1 MHKSKLLAILLLALT
16 GAVGCT
22 HRPGP
27 AADVSEPYH
36 GSDGYNSADSLV
48 DVVGDARDFE
58 RVLIIVDSLE
68 QAGELSLPKV
78 IFYNSI
84 AYNILGQHRQALQLY
99 YRLGEIDVK
108 ELTTKADLNSYIYS
122 YNNYIRLLCDMRRY
136 DRALR
141 EVYAADRKLKSIGYD
156 TFADYHDIAQIVGE
170 CQLYLGQT
178 DSAAISF
185 QKSLKGVHT
194 RLATFHD
201 PLDFRECQKTMNAIA
216 KAYYFTGHFDLVQPW
231 IEVQDSLFAIA
242 DKHPK
247 RDSVFIDEMKAD
259 INFSMAMLAQAQG
272 RTADAEQAYN
282 AYQSTQTAQ
291 QQANIINSCDYLLAT
306 HRYQEAARCYE
317 QLDGFLMGSGYKANV
332 ENLGRYMVPK
342 YRANMLAGHRDSAFR
357 VANIIAQYYD
367 TALVRQRAIDADL
380 MTTFY
385 DTEGKERQIAE
396 QRAELSQQRLFTV
409 VIVMVI
415 VVAFFLIYTILRRK
429 AYQKLDATNRQLVIA
444 NERAEE
450 SSRMKTKF
458 IQQITHEVRTPLNVL
473 SGFAQVLASPDM
485 EVDGKELKSISQKMI
500 DNSDRITHLI
510 DKMLDLSQINSH
522 ADIKRNDTVRPAEVA
537 RQAITQSGI
546 RQAMHLQFD
555 LQEAPDSESLT
566 ITTNRQ
572 SAAKAL
578 TLLLDNAVKFTHP
591 LAFKGSNPSPNTHH
605 VTLRV
610 SRDDRQ
616 VTFAVEDTGIGIP
629 PEQAENIFTEFVQL
643 DEYTDGAG
651 IGLSIARSL
660 ARHLGGDIVLDT
672 AYSPGARFVM
682 TLPL

>member
-1 MHKSKLLAILLLALT
+1 MMNKSGIWFVLVLTLLTVI
-16 GAVGCT
+16 GCVK
-22 HRPGP
+22 RQGSV
-27 AADVSEPYH
+27 AD
-36 GSDGYNSADSLV
+36 GDDGYNSADSLV
-48 DVVGDARDFE
+48 DVVGDARDFK
-58 RVLIIVDSLE
+58 RVLVVVDSLE
-68 QAGELSLPKV
+68 KAGQLSLPKV

-84 AYNILGQHRQALQLY
+84 AYNLLGQHRKALQLFY
-99 YRLGEIDVK
+99 QLGKIDVK
-108 ELTTKADLNSYIYS
+108 QLTTKADLNSYIYS
-122 YNNYIRLLCDMRRY
+122 YNNYIRQLCDMRRY
-136 DRALR
+136 DRAMR
-141 EVYAADRKLKSIGYD
+141 EAYATDRKLRAAGYD
-156 TFADYHDIAQIVGE
+156 SFADHHDIAQIIGE

-178 DSAAISF
+178 DSAAVSF

-194 RLATFHD
+194 RLATFRD
-201 PLDFRECQKTMNAIA
+201 PIDFRECQKTMNAIA
-216 KAYYFTGHFDLVQPW
+216 KAYYFTRHLDLVQPW

-259 INFSMAMLAQAQG
+259 INFSKAMLAQAQG
-272 RTADAEQAYN
+272 RTDDAERAYN
-282 AYQSTQTAQ
+282 TYLSTNTAKQ
-291 QQANIINSCDYLLAT
+291 LANVILSCDYLLAT
-306 HRYQEAARCYE
+306 HRYSEAARNYE
-317 QLDGFLMGSGYKANV
+317 KLDGFLKGGGYKADL
-332 ENLGRYMVPK
+332 ENLVRYMVPK
-342 YRANMLAGHRDSAFR
+342 YRANILAGHRDSALR
-357 VANIIAQYYD
+357 VSTILAEYYD
-367 TALVRQRAIDADL
+367 TALIRQKQIDADL
-380 MTTFY
+380 LTTFY

-396 QRAELSQQRLFTV
+396 QRAELSQQRLLTV
-409 VIVMVI
+409 AIVMVI
-415 VVAFFLIYTILRRK
+415 VVAFFLIYTMQRRK
-429 AYQKLDATNRQLVIA
+429 AYKRLDATNRQLVIA

-473 SGFAQVLASPDM
+473 SGFAQVLADPHM
-485 EVDGKELKSISQKMI
+485 EFDGNELQSISHKMI